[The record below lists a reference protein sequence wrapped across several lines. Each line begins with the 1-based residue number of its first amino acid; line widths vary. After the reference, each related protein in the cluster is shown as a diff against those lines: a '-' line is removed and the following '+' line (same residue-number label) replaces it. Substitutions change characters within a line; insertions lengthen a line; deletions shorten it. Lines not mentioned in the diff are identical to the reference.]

1 MAKEV
6 TLKNLNKAYV
16 KELFS
21 SKVFWVGLVLYAIG
35 LVYLKFDIL
44 NGAIIMFV
52 AALIMISVD
61 WQGRKEVVKRLS
73 WK

>member
-21 SKVFWVGLVLYAIG
+21 SKIFWAGLVLYAIG
-35 LVYLKFDIL
+35 LVYLKFNIL
-44 NGAIIMFV
+44 NGAIIMLV

>member
-61 WQGRKEVVKRLS
+61 WQGRKKVVKRLS